1 MNGELIWRDAKHE
14 ALDGEVRREVLSIPV
29 ENAGGGFS
37 DGVQGLVVI
46 DDMLAWHFAQGL
58 GGGDNGFGEVEL
70 GFSVGLGDKVFASL
84 KCTLGA
90 SECFLRNVRFTAMA
104 MGFGDIPFVAFGS
117 GQSGIGV
124 NTESASDI
132 ADGKT
137 REDES
142 AEGGPIDIDFF
153 GHGRS

>member
-1 MNGELIWRDAKHE
+1 MSGELIRRDAKHE
-14 ALDGEVRREVLSIPV
+14 TLDGEVRREVLCIPV

-46 DDMLAWHFAQGL
+46 DDVLAWHIAQGL

-124 NTESASDI
+124 NAESASDI